1 MEALVTKESWA
12 TTGDSCMGKDVPK
25 KATCGQGPGR
35 QGGRPE
41 RGQGL
46 SVPSNGTRARGQVYL

>member
-1 MEALVTKESWA
+1 MTKESWA